1 MSGRGFP
8 WFLVLVTLAAAV
20 GALVVWDVQGSF
32 QRSRTRQLLKDVGLL
47 SHLEPAIAKGAVY
60 WQDGLS
66 WVGTHTPRLYKQA
79 CEQFGPTLDA
89 VWVQALA
96 SAAWA
101 WDRAAPARDWLCK
114 QGHPLLQWGDEW
126 VPFCAATVL
135 RAAHEAWATVGVGVS
150 WLLTNLVTGAQL
162 TLCLAHPETC
172 SRVPGL
178 RKKTAGPRVRTLQP
192 RFQGYAVE
200 AYRWLHDQVAQ
211 SPVAK

>member
-32 QRSRTRQLLKDVGLL
+32 QRSRTRQLLKDAGLL

-66 WVGTHTPRLYKQA
+66 WVGTQAPRLYKRA

-114 QGHPLLQWGDEW
+114 QGLPLLQWGDEW

-135 RAAHEAWATVGVGVS
+135 RAAHEAWAIVGVGVS

-162 TLCLAHPETC
+162 TAAWLTQNVLTGAWSPEKLQGHASDLAAT
-172 SRVPGL
+172 
-178 RKKTAGPRVRTLQP
+178 
-192 RFQGYAVE
+192 FQGYAVE
-200 AYRWLHDQVAQ
+200 TYRWLHNQVAQ